1 MSKNKKIIGKLGED
15 IACNFLQESGYQI
28 LNKNYKCHF
37 GEIDIITRINK
48 SIVFFE
54 VKTRTTT
61 DFGYPFESVNRGK
74 IKKIFITIDYF
85 LKENKFLEYEI
96 LKNKISYCFKVIS
109 IILDKEL
116 AQAYLYNDDIK
127 DIDLK
132 KLKIGMDYSMNI
144 IDYQQDYQ

>member
-37 GEIDIITRINK
+37 GEIDIIARIARN
-48 SIVFFE
+48 IVFFE

-61 DFGYPFESVNRGK
+61 DFGYPFESVNKEK
-74 IKKIFITIDYF
+74 IKKIFIIIDYF
-85 LKENKFLEYEI
+85 LKENKLLEYEI
-96 LKNKISYCFKVIS
+96 LKNKISYCFKVAS

-116 AQAYLYNDDIK
+116 VQACLYSNDTQN
-127 DIDLK
+127 IDFK
-132 KLKIGMDYSMNI
+132 KLKIGMDYSINI
-144 IDYQQDYQ
+144 IEYQQDY